1 MKLFSCVQPRVAVF
15 GKKDYQQLMIVRQM
29 TSQFALPVDIVPA
42 AYCRIKR
49 AIRAT
54 SQRPQRLGRAP

>member
-1 MKLFSCVQPRVAVF
+1 MDTLLAPIAGAHHREVGGV
-15 GKKDYQQLMIVRQM
+15 
-29 TSQFALPVDIVPA
+29 TVDIVPA